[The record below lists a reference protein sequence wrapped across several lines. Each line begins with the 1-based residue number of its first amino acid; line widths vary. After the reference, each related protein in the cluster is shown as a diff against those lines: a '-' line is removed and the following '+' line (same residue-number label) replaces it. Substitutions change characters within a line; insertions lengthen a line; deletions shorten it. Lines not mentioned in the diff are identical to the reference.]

1 MKKLTLLLI
10 SLVPS
15 IALAHPGHDDVGVGG
30 TPAAHAV
37 ITNPVLVVALCVG
50 LTLAVYRVAR
60 MVRK

>member
-1 MKKLTLLLI
+1 MMKFALAL

-30 TPAAHAV
+30 TPEAHV
-37 ITNPVLVVALCVG
+37 FVTNPVLVLLLIVG
-50 LTLAVYRVAR
+50 VTLAVYRVAR

>member
-1 MKKLTLLLI
+1 MTKILLAL

-30 TPAAHAV
+30 QPVAHAL
-37 ITNPVLVVALCVG
+37 ITNPVLVLALCVG
-50 LTLAVYRVAR
+50 ITLMVVRVAR

>member
-1 MKKLTLLLI
+1 MKKLALVL

-30 TPAAHAV
+30 EPAAHAL
-37 ITNPVLVVALCVG
+37 ITNPVLVLALIVG
-50 LTLAVYRVAR
+50 VTLAVYRVAR